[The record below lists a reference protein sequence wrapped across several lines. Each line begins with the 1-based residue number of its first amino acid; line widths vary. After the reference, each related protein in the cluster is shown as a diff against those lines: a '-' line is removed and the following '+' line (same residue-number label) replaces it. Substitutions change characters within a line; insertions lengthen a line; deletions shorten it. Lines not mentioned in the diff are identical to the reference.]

1 MEKTKNEELYD
12 LYSSPNVIR
21 VIKSRRIKWA
31 GHVARLGR
39 RRIYIGF
46 VCVCVR
52 ACGKLKQ
59 KDHLEDLNV
68 DGRAVLN
75 LTLKKSD
82 WRLYIVG
89 KII

>member
-1 MEKTKNEELYD
+1 
-12 LYSSPNVIR
+12 
-21 VIKSRRIKWA
+21 
-31 GHVARLGR
+31 
-39 RRIYIGF
+39 
-46 VCVCVR
+46 VCVR